1 MRLIRMADPGKA
13 AFNSLGRT
21 LVLSLVIPLVAIQG
35 LLHLGLAPLLVI
47 GIATVFPL
55 IELVLEVRHTHRVGF
70 ISIVAIAGIVFGFG
84 LSYVTGN
91 AVFPV
96 LKDSAFTF
104 VFGLLFLGS
113 LLTPRPLIY
122 RLNLDMAGGTPAG
135 RDAAIALWEKPHV
148 RRAFRIMSA
157 VWGLGLISDA
167 AVRAIVSFTQPL
179 STAAALSPFISVVV
193 FGGLIGWNMLYV
205 RLMRRRAA
213 ALAAGAP
220 AAA

>member
-1 MRLIRMADPGKA
+1 MPDPGKA

-21 LVLSLVIPLVAIQG
+21 LVLSLVMPLVVIQG
-35 LLHLGLAPLLVI
+35 LLHLGVAPVLVI
-47 GIATVFPL
+47 GIATLFPL
-55 IELVLEVRHTHRVGF
+55 VELVLEVRHTHRVGF
-70 ISIVAIAGIVFGFG
+70 ISIVAIAGIVVGFG

-91 AVFPV
+91 AVFAV

-122 RLNLDMAGGTPAG
+122 RLNLDMSGRTPDA
-135 RDAAIALWEKPHV
+135 RAAAIALWEKPQV
-148 RRAFRIMSA
+148 RRAFCIMTA
-157 VWGLGLISDA
+157 VWGLGLIADA
-167 AVRAIVSFTQPL
+167 VLRVIVSLTQPVA
-179 STAAALSPFISVVV
+179 TAAALSPVISVAA

-213 ALAAGAP
+213 AFGAKTTVAA
-220 AAA
+220 